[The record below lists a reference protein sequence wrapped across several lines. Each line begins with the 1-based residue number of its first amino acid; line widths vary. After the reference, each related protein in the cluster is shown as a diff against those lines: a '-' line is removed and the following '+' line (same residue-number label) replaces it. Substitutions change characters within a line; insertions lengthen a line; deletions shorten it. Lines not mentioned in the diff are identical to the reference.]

1 MFFYL
6 LWFCSLD
13 HIDEVVALIRS
24 SATPLE
30 AKERLMTT
38 FELSEVQ
45 AQAILDMRLQR
56 LTGLER
62 GKLEEELRDLTAK
75 IAWYQSILGDSDVL
89 WGVIRDEVQYIKDTY
104 SSPRRTE
111 VIREA
116 LSSIDI
122 EDLLPDD
129 DVVITLSRRGYI
141 KRLKETISLK
151 IL

>member
-1 MFFYL
+1 M
-6 LWFCSLD
+6 
-13 HIDEVVALIRS
+13 VALIRS

-104 SSPRRTE
+104 SSPDGRK
-111 VIREA
+111 
-116 LSSIDI
+116 SSGK
-122 EDLLPDD
+122 P
-129 DVVITLSRRGYI
+129 SPAS
-141 KRLKETISLK
+141 ISK
-151 IL
+151 ICFPTTTW